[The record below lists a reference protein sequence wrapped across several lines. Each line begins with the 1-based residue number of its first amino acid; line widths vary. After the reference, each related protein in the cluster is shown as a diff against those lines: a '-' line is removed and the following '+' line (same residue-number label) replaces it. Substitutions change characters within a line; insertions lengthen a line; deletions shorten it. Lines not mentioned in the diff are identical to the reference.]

1 MKISLSEK
9 LILYFLTLGL
19 GAICIITV
27 FSFYSTKKALMNRTF
42 DQLTSLR
49 IVKKH
54 QIELFFDDRLKDIA
68 LLSESEDTKKII
80 GDYNNY
86 TNDYFF
92 SRKNQDKDMLCAAF
106 KGYLKKYTSLNSYFK
121 SIYIVNFNKPALK
134 GNFRD
139 SVNVGLV
146 QLDSGNF
153 TLYSQ
158 PVHQGILIQDEILDK
173 GTKEPAMYLVS
184 CIEIP
189 GMKGVYGIL
198 ILELSVDAIN
208 TIMLNNNPES
218 GLGQTG
224 ETYLVGS
231 DWLMRSTSRFQAN
244 SILRT
249 RVKTKSVL
257 AAFQDKEGSM
267 ITNDYR
273 NIPVLS
279 SYSKILIPGLNWAIL
294 AEIDLKEAMVPIY
307 KMRNSILFLSIM
319 IAVIF
324 FMFVFIIAKRI
335 TRPVIELKNAAIRVG
350 QGQYDIHLPIQ
361 TNDEIGALTDSF
373 NSMAGQIKEKTYELE
388 KERIGRLRSV
398 FDGEEIERQ
407 RLSRELHDGIGQYL
421 IALKLR
427 LEGLS
432 YSDSPRMKENIQ
444 ELIDMFDSTIDE
456 IRRISNNLMPSVLDA
471 FGITIA
477 LRNLCHETGENT
489 DTNVGF
495 ECYGNLEEMHAKI
508 NTYIFRIAQEA
519 LNNIVKHSEATDVK
533 IILSRKNDT
542 VTLTIMD
549 NGKGFDP
556 GKAANG
562 GGNGLHN
569 MRERVNLLHG
579 SFGIDSKINH
589 GTKITIVVPA
599 F

>member
-1 MKISLSEK
+1 
-9 LILYFLTLGL
+9 
-19 GAICIITV
+19 
-27 FSFYSTKKALMNRTF
+27 MNRTF

-54 QIELFFDDRLKDIA
+54 QIELFFEDRLKDIT

-80 GDYNNY
+80 GDFNNY
-86 TNDYFF
+86 TNDYSF
-92 SRKNQDKDMLCAAF
+92 SRKIQDKNMLFAAF
-106 KGYLKKYTSLNSYFK
+106 TGYLKKYASLNSYFK
-121 SIYIVNFNKPALK
+121 SISIFNFNKQVLK
-134 GNFRD
+134 GFFSD
-139 SVNVGLV
+139 SAHVDFV
-146 QLDSGNF
+146 QLDSAENF
-153 TLYSQ
+153 TLAPQ
-158 PVHQGILIQDEILDK
+158 PAHEGIIIKDESLDK
-173 GTKEPAMYLVS
+173 RTKEPAMYLVS
-184 CIEIP
+184 GIEIP
-189 GMKGVYGIL
+189 GMKGIYGKL
-198 ILELSVDAIN
+198 ILELSADAIN
-208 TIMLNNNPES
+208 TIMLNNDPES

-224 ETYLVGS
+224 ETYLVGN
-231 DWLMRSTSRFQAN
+231 DFLMRSTSRFQPN
-244 SILRT
+244 SILHT
-249 RVKTKSVL
+249 KVETKSVSD
-257 AAFQDKEGSM
+257 AFSDKEGSI

-279 SYSKILIPGLNWAIL
+279 SYCKILIPGLNWAIL

-307 KMRNSILFLSIM
+307 KMRNSILFLSMM

-335 TRPVIELKNAAIRVG
+335 TRPVIELNNAAIRVG

-373 NSMAGQIKEKTYELE
+373 NSMAGQIKEKTLELE
-388 KERIGRLRSV
+388 KERTGRLRSV

-427 LEGLS
+427 LESLS

-444 ELIDMFDSTIDE
+444 ELIEMFDTTIDE

-477 LRNLCHETGENT
+477 IRNLCHETGENT
-489 DTNVGF
+489 GTAVGF
-495 ECYGNLEEMHAKI
+495 ECYGDLEEMHSKI
-508 NTYIFRIAQEA
+508 KTYIFRIAQEA
-519 LNNIVKHSEATDVK
+519 LNNIVKHSDANDVK
-533 IILSRKNDT
+533 INLSRKNDT

-556 GKAANG
+556 GKASDG

-589 GTKITIVVPA
+589 GTTITVMVPV